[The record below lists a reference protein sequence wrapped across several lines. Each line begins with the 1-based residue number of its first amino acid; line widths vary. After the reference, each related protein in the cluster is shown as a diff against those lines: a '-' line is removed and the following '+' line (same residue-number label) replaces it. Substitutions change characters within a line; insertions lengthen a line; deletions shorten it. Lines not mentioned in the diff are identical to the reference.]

1 MTVAQSLLR
10 LTLSALILL
19 AGQNI
24 ALADP
29 PADHAGTEEMP
40 KAPYLLAGAPT
51 FETTLINF
59 RAKYNEANPTQQIG
73 EFRAISDKS
82 ANSSLTRA
90 ASKIN
95 ENL

>member
-1 MTVAQSLLR
+1 MNAAKSILSLALPVL
-10 LTLSALILL
+10 LTL
-19 AGQNI
+19 AGPNI

-29 PADHAGTEEMP
+29 PAEHSGAEEMP

-73 EFRAISDKS
+73 EFRS
-82 ANSSLTRA
+82 
-90 ASKIN
+90 IN
-95 ENL
+95 EKRPTAL